1 MPPCVPGTISTFR
14 QKMDAVLSAITST
27 NLVFSPLSLSFPPI
41 EPQNCLEFQ
50 IWRKSSLEGAA
61 GFSLRSF
68 LQGNVE
74 NGGKRSWTVF
84 QVWLLVKDILCR
96 DYKMHCLWKFYYLE
110 NWKANVLRKGLIRKM
125 SVRIGLID
133 SILRIK
139 WGLKMSFEKTYY
151 RNIFRRGKLEC
162 TLESRYVFSSL
173 IVAQLTCLRSVYLQ
187 SSSRNITCSE
197 WFINL
202 LRKRKHGKR
211 DNNECLKITVV

>member
-41 EPQNCLEFQ
+41 EPQNCLEFE

-74 NGGKRSWTVF
+74 NGGKRSRTVF

-96 DYKMHCLWKFYYLE
+96 DYKMHCLWKFYYLK
-110 NWKANVLRKGLIRKM
+110 NWKANALRKGLIWKM
-125 SVRIGLID
+125 SVLVWLI
-133 SILRIK
+133 LF
-139 WGLKMSFEKTYY
+139 WGLNEDWRWVLK
-151 RNIFRRGKLEC
+151 RRIIVTFLSVEN
-162 TLESRYVFSSL
+162 SSAL
-173 IVAQLTCLRSVYLQ
+173 SKADTCFLV
-187 SSSRNITCSE
+187 
-197 WFINL
+197 W
-202 LRKRKHGKR
+202 
-211 DNNECLKITVV
+211 